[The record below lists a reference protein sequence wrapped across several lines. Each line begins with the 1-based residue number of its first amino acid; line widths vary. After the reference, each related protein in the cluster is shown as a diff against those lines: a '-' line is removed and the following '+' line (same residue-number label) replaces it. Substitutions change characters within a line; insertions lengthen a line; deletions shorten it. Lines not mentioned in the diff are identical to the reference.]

1 MAREQ
6 RDRTGLRR
14 LLREPAGEAR
24 IPVDDDARV
33 SRFSELA
40 ENAPPTSPAEVGE
53 EDTAMI
59 LYTSGTTGKPKGA
72 MLAHCNVIH
81 SAMVF
86 VSCLQL
92 TAADRSIAAV
102 PLGHVTGVVANI
114 MTMVRCAGALIIM
127 PEFKAAEYLKLAA
140 RERVTYTVMVPAM
153 YNLCLLQPDF
163 DSYDLSSWRIGGF
176 GGAPMPIATI
186 EKLAPRFPG
195 LKLANCYGA
204 TETTSPST
212 MMPGELTASHIDS
225 VGLPCPGAQIIV
237 VDADGRELP
246 RGEIGEIWIHGG
258 SVIKGYWNNP
268 KATAESF
275 TGGFWHSG
283 DLGSIDA
290 ENFVR
295 VFDRQKDMINRGGL
309 KIYSAEVES
318 VLSGHPDVVES
329 AIIAK
334 PCPVLGER
342 VHAVVVTRNA
352 VGGEALRA
360 WCAERLSDYK
370 VPETMDLTTEPLPRN
385 ANGKVMKRQ
394 LREAWA
400 AATAAQSDDRR
411 GYSFGALP
419 FGIALLVLFGGKRLA
434 VDRGRADDAFDVQQ
448 RELRDAD
455 AVRRA
460 CPGSV
465 ARSARPRN
473 WRPWPRPAWRPAS
486 FALACA
492 RLTTATQLPRT
503 VSPLSLT
510 AAFGSS
516 GLSIASSAVA
526 SLYLPPTETI
536 EPPR

>member
-1 MAREQ
+1 MDWSQHCIPPMRLEARFG
-6 RDRTGLRR
+6 DRVVSAFCERPRSIWGMVADAAARN
-14 LLREPAGEAR
+14 PDGEALVCGNSRMDWREVAQRSADIAAGFGKLGLQRGDR
-24 IPVDDDARV
+24 IAVLLGNRIEFVLTMFAAAHAGLVTVLLSTRQQKPEIAYVLTDCGAKLLIHEAALAGRVPDAQDIPDLAFRIAVDDDPRL
-33 SRFSELA
+33 SRFSEFVD
-40 ENAPPTSPAEVGE
+40 NAPAAAPVEVGE

-72 MLAHCNVIH
+72 MLAHCTIIH
-81 SAMVF
+81 SSMVF
-86 VSCLQL
+86 VSCLKL

-114 MTMVRCAGALIIM
+114 TTMLRCAGALIIM
-127 PEFKAAEYLKLAA
+127 PEFKAAEYLKVAA

-186 EKLAPRFPG
+186 ERLATKIPG
-195 LKLANCYGA
+195 LKLINCYGA

-225 VGLPCPGAQIIV
+225 VGLPCPGAEII
-237 VDADGRELP
+237 AMGPDGYALP
-246 RGEIGEIWIHGG
+246 PGEIGEIWIRSG

-268 KATAESF
+268 TATAESF
-275 TGGFWHSG
+275 TAGFWHSG
-283 DLGSIDA
+283 DLGSVDA
-290 ENFVR
+290 ESFVR

-318 VLSGHPDVVES
+318 VLSGHPAVVES

-342 VHAVVVTRNA
+342 VHAVVVTRTP
-352 VGGEALRA
+352 VGGEVLRA

-370 VPETMDLTTEPLPRN
+370 VPETIDLTSDPLPRN

-400 AATAAQSDDRR
+400 AAQA
-411 GYSFGALP
+411 
-419 FGIALLVLFGGKRLA
+419 
-434 VDRGRADDAFDVQQ
+434 
-448 RELRDAD
+448 
-455 AVRRA
+455 
-460 CPGSV
+460 
-465 ARSARPRN
+465 
-473 WRPWPRPAWRPAS
+473 
-486 FALACA
+486 
-492 RLTTATQLPRT
+492 
-503 VSPLSLT
+503 
-510 AAFGSS
+510 
-516 GLSIASSAVA
+516 
-526 SLYLPPTETI
+526 
-536 EPPR
+536 

>member
-1 MAREQ
+1 MDWSHDSIPAMRLEARFG
-6 RDRTGLRR
+6 DREVPTFCER
-14 LLREPAGEAR
+14 PNSIWAMIADAASKNPDGEALVCGTRRMNWREVAQQSAQVAAGLCKLGVQSGDR
-24 IPVDDDARV
+24 IALLLGNRIEFVLAMFGAAHLGAVTVLLSTRQQKPEIAYVLTDCGAKLLLHEATLADRLPDPRDVPDLMHRISVDDDPRV
-33 SRFSELA
+33 SQFSDLTANGLA
-40 ENAPPTSPAEVGE
+40 HQPAAVGE

-59 LYTSGTTGKPKGA
+59 LYTSGTTGRPKGA
-72 MLAHCNVIH
+72 MLAHCNIVH

-102 PLGHVTGVVANI
+102 PLAHVTGVVANI

-127 PEFKAAEYLKLAA
+127 AEFKAAEYLKIAA

-153 YNLCLLQPDF
+153 YNLGLLQPDF
-163 DSYDLSSWRIGGF
+163 DNYDLSGWRIGGF
-176 GGAPMPIATI
+176 GGAPMPVATI
-186 EKLAPRFPG
+186 EKLKAKIPG
-195 LKLANCYGA
+195 LKLMNCYGS

-212 MMPGELTASHIDS
+212 IMPGELTASHIDS

-246 RGEIGEIWIHGG
+246 RGEIGEIRIHSG
-258 SVIKGYWNNP
+258 SVVKGYWNNS

-275 TGGFWHSG
+275 TGGFWLSG

-318 VLSGHPDVVES
+318 VLAGHASVVES

-342 VHAVVVTRNA
+342 VHAVIVTRDSG
-352 VGGEALRA
+352 VTSEALRA

-370 VPETMDLTTEPLPRN
+370 VPETMTLTAEPLPRN

-400 AATAAQSDDRR
+400 AAD
-411 GYSFGALP
+411 L
-419 FGIALLVLFGGKRLA
+419 
-434 VDRGRADDAFDVQQ
+434 
-448 RELRDAD
+448 
-455 AVRRA
+455 
-460 CPGSV
+460 
-465 ARSARPRN
+465 
-473 WRPWPRPAWRPAS
+473 
-486 FALACA
+486 
-492 RLTTATQLPRT
+492 
-503 VSPLSLT
+503 
-510 AAFGSS
+510 
-516 GLSIASSAVA
+516 
-526 SLYLPPTETI
+526 
-536 EPPR
+536 